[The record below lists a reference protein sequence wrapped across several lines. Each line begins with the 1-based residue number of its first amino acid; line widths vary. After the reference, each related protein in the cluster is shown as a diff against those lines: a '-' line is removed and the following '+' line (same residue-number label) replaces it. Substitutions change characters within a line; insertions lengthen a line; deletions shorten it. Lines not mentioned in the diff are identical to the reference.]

1 MEFCYGVDEDHNQ
14 LCAKGSRTLWYVAVI
29 VFSQSTDN
37 GRVSVA
43 TITPRPTLIRSLDS
57 DALYCQMP
65 QTLGL
70 LDNPLDWDGFF
81 DFKESV
87 RPISVPSVKA
97 VLLGTIL
104 TTELQ
109 IDPKSSLELLQEPLP
124 CTYEP
129 HDEWLVEFKR
139 LQDVHDRARAV
150 SVPTIPAP
158 FQEQNEIRQSYPSQ
172 PEYHSRDKF
181 SKNSRPARIRDETGC
196 TTPTPTRYSRSTEG
210 RSPALYDWNP
220 TPAYDYQQTLGDHDV
235 QSAMKGLREIEQN
248 LKAETKRRMSQIEQS
263 RPRSEQGALHR

>member
-1 MEFCYGVDEDHNQ
+1 MAANTNAFWG
-14 LCAKGSRTLWYVAVI
+14 
-29 VFSQSTDN
+29 
-37 GRVSVA
+37 
-43 TITPRPTLIRSLDS
+43 SLDS

-81 DFKESV
+81 DFKES
-87 RPISVPSVKA
+87 
-97 VLLGTIL
+97 
-104 TTELQ
+104 